1 MKPTASAPMATARSA
16 SSSLV
21 TPQILTNTL
30 AGYWPDPA
38 GLTRLEQAH

>member
-1 MKPTASAPMATARSA
+1 MKPTASAPIATASRA

-30 AGYWPDPA
+30 AG
-38 GLTRLEQAH
+38 